1 MKTAIFFLLDDYA
14 DWEGAYLS
22 STLNKKEDWIVK
34 TASIQREVTSIGGFT
49 TKIDFLMDELPKQID
64 LFIMVGGNSWGI
76 ENKSLFTLVKNYLEG
91 EVTVGSICGAVD
103 YLARNG
109 FLNDHKHTGNSLYLW
124 ESFENYTNGANF
136 MEKQAVR
143 DQQLVTA
150 NGTAPNEFTKLIL
163 EAIEFDGTEAI
174 EKTMYMNQ
182 YGFYNYCE
190 KYGNPFF

>member
-1 MKTAIFFLLDDYA
+1 M
-14 DWEGAYLS
+14 
-22 STLNKKEDWIVK
+22 
-34 TASIQREVTSIGGFT
+34 
-49 TKIDFLMDELPKQID
+49 
-64 LFIMVGGNSWGI
+64 
-76 ENKSLFTLVKNYLEG
+76 
-91 EVTVGSICGAVD
+91 
-103 YLARNG
+103 ARNG
-109 FLNDHKHTGNSLYLW
+109 LLNDHKHTGNSLYLW

-136 MEKQAVR
+136 MEQQAVR

-163 EAIEFDGTEAI
+163 EAIEFDSPEAI